1 MKAVT
6 SLNIAV
12 GFPHTVCLTHT
23 HTTDKLAIQVIPS
36 VTWDDV
42 GYLPNSV
49 EI

>member
-12 GFPHTVCLTHT
+12 GFSRTVCLTLT
-23 HTTDKLAIQVIPS
+23 HAMDKLAIRVIPS

-42 GYLPNSV
+42 GCLPNSV